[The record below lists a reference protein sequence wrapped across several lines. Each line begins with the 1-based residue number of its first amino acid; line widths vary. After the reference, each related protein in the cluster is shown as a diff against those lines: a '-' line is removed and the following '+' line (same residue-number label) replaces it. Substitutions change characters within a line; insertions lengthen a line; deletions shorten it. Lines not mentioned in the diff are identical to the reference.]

1 MTATSFQQI
10 VHTIPTQPGIY
21 KYYNEAHELLY
32 VGKAK
37 NLKKRISSYFNKN
50 LTSYK
55 THELVQRIHHIE
67 SVDRSRMPLLENNLI
82 KQFRPKYNI
91 QLKDDKSSYRYQK

>member
-1 MTATSFQQI
+1 MTTASFQQI
-10 VHTIPTQPGIY
+10 LHTIPTQPGIY
-21 KYYNEAHELLY
+21 KYYDKEHVLLY

-55 THELVQRIHHIE
+55 THELVQRIDTI
-67 SVDRSRMPLLENNLI
+67 
-82 KQFRPKYNI
+82 
-91 QLKDDKSSYRYQK
+91 